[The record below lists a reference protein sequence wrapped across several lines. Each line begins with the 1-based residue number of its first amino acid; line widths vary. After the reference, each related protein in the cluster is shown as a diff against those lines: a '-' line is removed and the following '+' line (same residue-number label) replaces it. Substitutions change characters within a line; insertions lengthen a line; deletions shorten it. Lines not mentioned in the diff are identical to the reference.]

1 MFLETVAETSKPAPP
16 SHEAGADHG
25 AAGSPMTRRRE
36 FTVASDRSAGGP
48 AMSDWGRRATW
59 VASHVMPHEP
69 SVRRWLARSRVP
81 ACEIDDLI
89 QQGYCRL
96 AELKSTDGI
105 DNPGGYFLQVVRS
118 QLLSAMRRARIVSI
132 ETVAE
137 IDSLNL
143 SADEPSPE
151 QVVAARAELEEVL
164 RQISRLPTRCR
175 RVLELRKLHGLSQR
189 QIAARLGVTE
199 AVVENDVAKGLR
211 LISQAMRERAEAGP
225 SGRRRRGHD

>member
-1 MFLETVAETSKPAPP
+1 MFLETDRQASTPGAGFL
-16 SHEAGADHG
+16 EAGVGDGVAVG
-25 AAGSPMTRRRE
+25 LVTRRRE
-36 FTVASDRSAGGP
+36 LSLVADSGRPAGDG
-48 AMSDWGRRATW
+48 AMGDWGRRAAW
-59 VASHVMPHEP
+59 VAARVMPHEP

-81 ACEIDDLI
+81 PCEIDDLI

-118 QLLSAMRRARIVSI
+118 QLLSAMRRARIVSM

-151 QVVAARAELEEVL
+151 QVVAARGELEEVL

-175 RVLELRKLHGLSQR
+175 RVLELRKIEGLSQR
-189 QIAARLGVTE
+189 EIATRLGITE

-211 LISQAMRERAEAGP
+211 LISQALRDKTGLEHR
-225 SGRRRRGHD
+225 GRGRHG